1 MPDSTTITPD
11 TVDALNVEARKLY
24 QARNHEAR
32 VVAEQACRQAVTIDY
47 PNGYVHGLLTVATS
61 IALQGSYHEAIA
73 MMRHSLFL
81 GEIYGL
87 KLHVAECLQEIARA
101 YYTLGDY
108 DRALHY
114 WAQCL
119 DISISS
125 ESSAQE
131 SHIRALIGIGQ
142 IYFAHEDFDAA
153 LRHHQ
158 KAREYLAPGIDD
170 NLHAAVP
177 INIGMD
183 LYQLSRFD
191 EALYHLEGGLDRAL
205 HARNCEYEADAHH
218 AIGLIRLAQQQLDAA
233 ERHFCIAIDVC
244 QRYGK
249 LWGEA
254 NSRVALSRVELAR
267 QHPIGAITHLQTAQE
282 LVERMGA
289 QHLLM
294 QIEHHYAEAC
304 EQQGEHGRALQHFKR
319 YHTRLLEVMRQT
331 SPYKMQAMEMRLEVE
346 KARLENDGLKR
357 LHADQR
363 RELRRAER
371 QASQDALTGILNRR
385 GIEQLGLAVFT
396 RACEHS
402 APLSLLLLDLDHFK
416 QINDLHGHAVGDKVL
431 RQVAALLKS
440 GCRQDDLVA
449 RYGGEEFVV
458 LLPGRDGPG
467 AIDVAERLR
476 KLVASW
482 PWSRIA
488 DDLAVTLSIGVSGR
502 QCELTLAELIE
513 TADRQLYQAKHA
525 GRNRVSA

>member
-1 MPDSTTITPD
+1 MSDQAITREYID
-11 TVDALNVEARKLY
+11 ELNLEARRLY
-24 QARNHEAR
+24 QSRNHEAR
-32 VVAEQACRQAVTIDY
+32 AVAEQVCKYAATIDY

-61 IALQGSYHEAIA
+61 ISLQGSYHEAIA

-81 GEIYGL
+81 GDIYGL

-119 DISISS
+119 DVSIAS
-125 ESSAQE
+125 EGAAQE

-158 KAREYLAPGIDD
+158 KAREYLTADVED

-177 INIGMD
+177 INIGID
-183 LYQLSRFD
+183 FFQLERFD
-191 EALYHLEGGLDRAL
+191 EALHQLEIGLDRSV
-205 HARNCEYEADAHH
+205 HAKNCEYEADAHH
-218 AIGLIRLAQQQLDAA
+218 AIGLVRLAQQQTDAA

-254 NSRVALSRVELAR
+254 NSRIALASVELAR
-267 QHPIGAITHLQTAQE
+267 RHPVGATHHLQGAQE
-282 LVERMGA
+282 IAERMGA

-294 QIEHHYAEAC
+294 QIERGHAEAY
-304 EQQGEHGRALQHFKR
+304 EQLDEPARALQHFKR
-319 YHTRLLEVMRQT
+319 YHDRLLEVMRQT
-331 SPYKMQAMEMRLEVE
+331 SPFKMQAMEMRLEVE

-357 LHADQR
+357 LHANQR

-385 GIEQLGLAVFT
+385 GIEQMGVAAFT

-402 APLSLLLLDLDHFK
+402 QPLSLLLLDLDHFK
-416 QINDLHGHAVGDKVL
+416 QINDEHGHAIGDKVL

-458 LLPGRDGPG
+458 LLPGRDSPG
-467 AIDVAERLR
+467 AVDVAERLR

-482 PWSRIA
+482 SWQR
-488 DDLAVTLSIGVSGR
+488 LAEGLTVTLSIGVSGR
-502 QCELTLAELIE
+502 QCELTLSELIE
-513 TADRQLYQAKHA
+513 TADRQLYQAKNA